1 MTSAFAESQIEGLL
15 FDLLET
21 KAHIR
26 LGDLVHIRRLSRARH
41 VSMLEIA
48 LDEGRITESLGA
60 EIAAELGIPT
70 RHVQESDGFYDHS
83 DNTLSAYE
91 DSADSMVDG
100 LPDAL
105 TRPGVDSAPP
115 LQDLSDPDET
125 GPVSIPPMA
134 RVFAEPS
141 LLPPPAQSDD
151 DLDEMTEPRLKRSP
165 LGGFYRDRRRLLNGF
180 GLWWL
185 GDRTTGHRGPLDGIP
200 SGRCSQTTCFAPCRC
215 LSGTGAFSAP
225 TGPRS
230 MLSPDFGSRLGQAT
244 RSFGLVLASGK
255 ATAADRTVFQQVLN
269 AARTEADSV
278 GDEAWIAYLD
288 VIAGDAAIEHSVA
301 DAQVDGLIDFE
312 IDGPPGIIVLYRF
325 IERAGVLKRTR
336 IKQFYGQ
343 PALRVHLMPVA
354 TSLSSPIRRALSSF
368 RLFSQ
373 VASHCVYA

>member
-15 FDLLET
+15 IRPSRNQG
-21 KAHIR
+21 AHPPWG
-26 LGDLVHIRRLSRARH
+26 LGSYSAFEPERH

-115 LQDLSDPDET
+115 LQDISDPDET

-165 LGGFYRDRRRLLNGF
+165 APVGSIETVDVSLTDSVYGGWETAQPAIVDRLTESRPVDALRQRALRHADAFLA
-180 GLWWL
+180 LVRSKAQPDHVRCSALILALAW
-185 GDRTTGHRGPLDGIP
+185 DKPRAPLDLYWHPGKQRP
-200 SGRCSQTTCFAPCRC
+200 
-215 LSGTGAFSAP
+215 P
-225 TGPRS
+225 TGQFLNRS
-230 MLSPDFGSRLGQAT
+230 
-244 RSFGLVLASGK
+244 
-255 ATAADRTVFQQVLN
+255 
-269 AARTEADSV
+269 
-278 GDEAWIAYLD
+278 
-288 VIAGDAAIEHSVA
+288 
-301 DAQVDGLIDFE
+301 
-312 IDGPPGIIVLYRF
+312 
-325 IERAGVLKRTR
+325 
-336 IKQFYGQ
+336 
-343 PALRVHLMPVA
+343 
-354 TSLSSPIRRALSSF
+354 
-368 RLFSQ
+368 
-373 VASHCVYA
+373 